1 LNLDADY
8 GFYNIGS
15 DQFQPNYTYNAASKV
30 LIGSEVQ
37 NMLAP
42 SDIDIYSF
50 KADYEQNFKKGKL
63 GLGGKVSYVK
73 STNVFEQF
81 NLDNSDKALQQ
92 MNNFLYKENINA
104 AYMNYNRQFK
114 GFMVQAGLRV
124 ENTIADGR
132 SDGKRWDNN
141 SNTFKSF
148 DSTNKRDYTGL
159 FPSAALTFNKN
170 PMNQFSLTYSRR
182 IDRPAYQDLNPFE
195 FRLDKYTFM
204 RGNTLLQ
211 PQYTNS
217 IGLTHTYKYKL
228 NTTINYSH
236 VSDVFSQLIDVDRDD
251 ASKSFMTKKN
261 LATQD
266 IVSLNVSYPLQIKK
280 FSSYINI
287 NSYYSHFK
295 ADNGP
300 LRKVDI
306 DVVAATIYSQNS
318 IKVGKTW
325 TAEMS
330 GWFSTPSI
338 WQGTF
343 KSKAMGGMDLGLQ
356 KTAIKGKMNIKASV
370 SDVLH
375 TMKWSSVNNY
385 AGQYMRLNGGW
396 ESRQFKLNVSY
407 RFGNTQVK
415 AARQRKTAIDEE
427 SKRANS
433 GGSGLGQ

>member
-1 LNLDADY
+1 
-8 GFYNIGS
+8 
-15 DQFQPNYTYNAASKV
+15 
-30 LIGSEVQ
+30 
-37 NMLAP
+37 
-42 SDIDIYSF
+42 
-50 KADYEQNFKKGKL
+50 
-63 GLGGKVSYVK
+63 
-73 STNVFEQF
+73 
-81 NLDNSDKALQQ
+81 
-92 MNNFLYKENINA
+92 
-104 AYMNYNRQFK
+104 
-114 GFMVQAGLRV
+114 
-124 ENTIADGR
+124 
-132 SDGKRWDNN
+132 
-141 SNTFKSF
+141 
-148 DSTNKRDYTGL
+148 
-159 FPSAALTFNKN
+159 
-170 PMNQFSLTYSRR
+170 
-182 IDRPAYQDLNPFE
+182 
-195 FRLDKYTFM
+195 
-204 RGNTLLQ
+204 
-211 PQYTNS
+211 
-217 IGLTHTYKYKL
+217 
-228 NTTINYSH
+228 
-236 VSDVFSQLIDVDRDD
+236 LIDVDKDD
-251 ASKSFMTKKN
+251 VSKSFMTKKN

-266 IVSLNVSYPLQIKK
+266 IVSLNVSYPVQFRK

-306 DVVAATIYSQNS
+306 DVVAATVYSQNS
-318 IKVGKTW
+318 LKIGKTW

-356 KTAIKGKMNIKASV
+356 KTVLQGKMNIKASV

-396 ESRQFKLNVSY
+396 ESRQFRLNLNY